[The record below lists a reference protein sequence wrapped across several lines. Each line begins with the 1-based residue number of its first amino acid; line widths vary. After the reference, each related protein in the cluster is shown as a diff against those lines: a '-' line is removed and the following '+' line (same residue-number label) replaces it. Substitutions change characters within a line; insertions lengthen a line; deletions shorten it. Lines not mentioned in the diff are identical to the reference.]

1 MIVKVCGITS
11 VEDALLSVEAG
22 ADALGFNF
30 YPKSPRFVTPEVARQ
45 IADEIP
51 TSVWR
56 VGVFVNES
64 PEFVLDVARLA
75 DLDVVQL
82 HGGVSPGGSRVWRA
96 KNAGPDFDPAEL
108 ERDEVSE
115 AFVLDS
121 PAPGTYGGTGIPFDW
136 SRIPALTRN
145 VVLAGGLDGAN
156 VAEAIRI
163 AKPWAV
169 DACSRLE
176 SAPGRKDAA
185 KVAAFVAA
193 APESVEIAVP
203 VEATP

>member
-1 MIVKVCGITS
+1 MIVKVCGITTI
-11 VEDALLSVEAG
+11 EDAIASVEAG

-30 YPKSPRFVTPEVARQ
+30 YPKSPRYVTPETARA
-45 IADEIP
+45 IANEVP
-51 TSVWR
+51 VRVLR

-64 PEFVLDVARLA
+64 PEFVSDIARIV

-82 HGGVSPGGSRVWRA
+82 HGGASPAGVRLWRA
-96 KNAGPDFDPAEL
+96 LNAGPDFDPRTVEDDSDA
-108 ERDEVSE
+108 E

-121 PAPGTYGGTGIPFDW
+121 PAPGTFGGTGVPFDW
-136 SRIPALTRN
+136 TRIPALTRK
-145 VVLAGGLDGAN
+145 VVLAGGLDGSN
-156 VAEAIRI
+156 VQQAIRI

-176 SAPGRKDAA
+176 LRPGRKDLM

-193 APESVEIAVP
+193 AKQLEE
-203 VEATP
+203 TTL

>member
-1 MIVKVCGITS
+1 MIVKVCGITT
-11 VEDALLSVEAG
+11 VEDALMSVEAG

-30 YPKSPRFVTPEVARQ
+30 YPKSPRYVTPEVARQ
-45 IADEIP
+45 IADEVPPGIL
-51 TSVWR
+51 R

-82 HGGVSPGGSRVWRA
+82 HGGACPSGTRVWRA
-96 KNAGPDFDPAEL
+96 KNAGPDFDPAEV
-108 ERDEVSE
+108 EGDAVPE

-121 PAPGTYGGTGIPFDW
+121 PAPGTYGGTGVPFDW
-136 SRIPALTRN
+136 TRIPALTRN
-145 VVLAGGLDGAN
+145 IVLAGGLDGSN
-156 VAEAIRI
+156 VADAIRV
-163 AKPWAV
+163 ARPWGV

-176 SAPGRKDAA
+176 RAPGRKDPA

-193 APESVEIAVP
+193 ARSVE
-203 VEATP
+203 TT

>member
-1 MIVKVCGITS
+1 MIVKVCGITT
-11 VEDALLSVEAG
+11 VEDAIASVEAG

-30 YPKSPRFVTPEVARQ
+30 YPKSPRFVTAEEARAIASEVPVR
-45 IADEIP
+45 
-51 TSVWR
+51 VLR

-64 PEFVLDVARLA
+64 AEFVAEIARIV

-82 HGGVSPGGSRVWRA
+82 HGGMGPQGVRLWRA
-96 KNAGPDFDPAEL
+96 LNAGPDFDPRTVE
-108 ERDEVSE
+108 EDEDAE

-121 PAPGTYGGTGIPFDW
+121 PAPGTFGGTGVPFDW
-136 SRIPALTRN
+136 TRIPALTRK
-145 VVLAGGLDGAN
+145 VVLAGGLDGSN
-156 VAEAIRI
+156 VQEAIRI

-176 SAPGRKDAA
+176 TRPGRKDLM

-193 APESVEIAVP
+193 AKQ
-203 VEATP
+203 